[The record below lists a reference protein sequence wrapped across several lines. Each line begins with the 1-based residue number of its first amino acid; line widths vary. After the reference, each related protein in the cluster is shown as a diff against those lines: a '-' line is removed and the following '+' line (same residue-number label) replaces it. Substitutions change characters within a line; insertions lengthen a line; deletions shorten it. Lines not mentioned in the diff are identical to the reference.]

1 MRVGMNG
8 VLAACVFAAF
18 ALPVIGQS
26 AQGSLGSGTAAPRVF
41 QPYTA
46 RFKVVSVQTLANGT
60 TITHESTEIQAVD
73 SEGRR
78 LNVTI
83 TPASGQMPER
93 SSYRV
98 SDPAARTN
106 MDWMVPGKSVT
117 VRTTPLPSNPGQRTC
132 WSSVS
137 AAGSTLPAASRQ
149 SATVMTGLVGGE
161 GVGGAS
167 IASAQT
173 RESSN
178 EVSRE
183 DLGQQTIQG
192 VLSTGTRTTVTTPM
206 GAVGNDAPLVRT
218 SEVWMAK
225 SIGVAVRSVT
235 DDPRTGK
242 RSRELV
248 ELNQGEPD
256 PSIFRA
262 PEGYQVVNQEMHE
275 VPCEQ

>member
-1 MRVGMNG
+1 MRVGRSG

-117 VRTTPLPSNPGQRTC
+117 VRTTPLPSNPGERTC

-137 AAGSTLPAASRQ
+137 AAGSTFRAS
-149 SATVMTGLVGGE
+149 SGPSTTVMTGLVGG
-161 GVGGAS
+161 
-167 IASAQT
+167 SAGSSSVATAQQ

-178 EVSRE
+178 EISRE
-183 DLGQQTIQG
+183 DLGEQTIQG
-192 VLSTGTRTTVTTPM
+192 VLATGTRTTVTTPA

-218 SEVWMAK
+218 MEVWMAK
-225 SIGVAVRSVT
+225 SIGVAVRSLT

-242 RSRELV
+242 RNRELV
-248 ELNQGEPD
+248 ELSQGEPD

>member
-117 VRTTPLPSNPGQRTC
+117 VRTTPLPSNPGERTC

-137 AAGSTLPAASRQ
+137 AAGSTFRAS
-149 SATVMTGLVGGE
+149 SGPSTTVMTGLVGG
-161 GVGGAS
+161 
-167 IASAQT
+167 SAGSSSVATAQQ

-178 EVSRE
+178 EISRE
-183 DLGQQTIQG
+183 DLGEQTIQG
-192 VLSTGTRTTVTTPM
+192 VLATGTRTTVTTPA

-218 SEVWMAK
+218 MEVWMAK
-225 SIGVAVRSVT
+225 SIGVAVRSLT

-242 RSRELV
+242 RNRELV
-248 ELNQGEPD
+248 ELSQGEPD

>member
-8 VLAACVFAAF
+8 VSAACAFAAF
-18 ALPVIGQS
+18 ALPFIGQS
-26 AQGSLGSGTAAPRVF
+26 APGSLGSGTAAPRVF

-106 MDWMVPGKSVT
+106 MDWMVPGKNVM

-137 AAGSTLPAASRQ
+137 AAGSTFRAS
-149 SATVMTGLVGGE
+149 SGPSTTVMTGLVGG
-161 GVGGAS
+161 
-167 IASAQT
+167 SAGSSSVATAQQ

-178 EVSRE
+178 EISRE
-183 DLGQQTIQG
+183 DLGEQTIQG
-192 VLSTGTRTTVTTPM
+192 VLATGTRTTVTTPA

-218 SEVWMAK
+218 MEVWMAK
-225 SIGVAVRSVT
+225 SIGVAVRSLT

-242 RSRELV
+242 RNRELV
-248 ELNQGEPD
+248 ELSQGEPD

>member
-1 MRVGMNG
+1 MRIGRNG
-8 VLAACVFAAF
+8 ILAACLAAGF
-18 ALPVIGQS
+18 ALLAIGQN
-26 AQGSLGSGTAAPRVF
+26 SLGSGTAAPRVF

-106 MDWMVPGKSVT
+106 MDWMVPGKNVM

-137 AAGSTLPAASRQ
+137 AAGSTFRAS
-149 SATVMTGLVGGE
+149 SGPSTTVMTGLVGG
-161 GVGGAS
+161 
-167 IASAQT
+167 SAGSSSVATAQQ

-178 EVSRE
+178 EISRE
-183 DLGQQTIQG
+183 DLGEQTIQG
-192 VLSTGTRTTVTTPM
+192 VLATGTRTTVTTPA

-218 SEVWMAK
+218 MEVWMAK
-225 SIGVAVRSVT
+225 SIGVAVRSLT

-242 RSRELV
+242 RNRELV
-248 ELNQGEPD
+248 ELSQGEPD

>member
-1 MRVGMNG
+1 MRIGRNG
-8 VLAACVFAAF
+8 ILAACLAAGF
-18 ALPVIGQS
+18 ALLAIGQS
-26 AQGSLGSGTAAPRVF
+26 SLGSGTAAPRVF

-60 TITHESTEIQAVD
+60 TITHESTEIQALD

-117 VRTTPLPSNPGQRTC
+117 VRTTPLPSNPGERTC

-137 AAGSTLPAASRQ
+137 AAGSTFRAS
-149 SATVMTGLVGGE
+149 SGPSTTVMTGLVGG
-161 GVGGAS
+161 
-167 IASAQT
+167 SAGSSSVATAQQ

-178 EVSRE
+178 EISRE
-183 DLGQQTIQG
+183 DLGEQTIQG
-192 VLSTGTRTTVTTPM
+192 VLATGTRTTVTTPA

-218 SEVWMAK
+218 MEVWMAK
-225 SIGVAVRSVT
+225 SIGVAVRSLT

-242 RSRELV
+242 RNRELV
-248 ELNQGEPD
+248 ELSQGEPD